1 MSNDPSYGDPSYSA
15 NAPQGSGPSH
25 SDPLYLEPR
34 LAPRTAALLASP
46 ALLHTLVDAL
56 GSPLNVILPDQI
68 ADNVR
73 AFRAV
78 FARHRL
84 SGRIFYAH
92 KANRSTALVRR
103 LTTTGAALD
112 AASLTE
118 LRHALGSGF
127 TGAEVMATGPKD
139 PEFLWLAAR
148 SGTLVNADGPD
159 ELERAAALVRAHG
172 LPRLRVLVRLS
183 GFEAPGARRL
193 SRRSRFGTS
202 VKSLH
207 QLLEVLD
214 RHRAHLE
221 PVGVGYHLD
230 TTSVE
235 EKAAALE
242 GCLHA
247 MEELQVRGF
256 HPEAVDV
263 GGGFGV
269 SYLAHA
275 AQWERYTTE
284 LTRAVAG
291 ARPPLAWG
299 GHGYGLR
306 AENGT
311 LRGALGLYPAHRP
324 TAGPGYLDELLSHP
338 APGLGRPLGTLL
350 LEGLHQ
356 LYAEPGR
363 ALADQCGL
371 TLGKVLEVRASDSGG
386 PPLVRLAMN
395 AGDVALEDHGV
406 LVDPVVLPRPPVPA
420 AAGAP
425 VAVHLMGNLCLEA
438 DLITRRAVFLPR
450 LPRPG
455 DLLAFA
461 NTAGYCMDFGAT
473 RAQGQPL
480 ARKVAVHREGDGDWQ
495 WCLDEQ
501 YWPLTRTG
509 EAQG

>member
-1 MSNDPSYGDPSYSA
+1 M
-15 NAPQGSGPSH
+15 
-25 SDPLYLEPR
+25 YLEPR
-34 LAPRTAALLASP
+34 LAPRAAALLESP
-46 ALLHTLVDAL
+46 AFLHTLVDAL

-73 AFRAV
+73 GFRAV

-84 SGRIFYAH
+84 AGRVFFAH
-92 KANRSTALVRR
+92 KANRSSALVRR

-118 LRHALGSGF
+118 LQHALGSGF
-127 TGAEVMATGPKD
+127 AGADVMATGPKD

-148 SGTLVNADGPD
+148 SGALVNADGPG
-159 ELERAAALVRAHG
+159 ELERAAALVREHG
-172 LPRLRVLVRLS
+172 LPRLRVLLRLS
-183 GFEAPGARRL
+183 GFEAAGARRL

-207 QLLEVLD
+207 HLLDVLD
-214 RHRAHLE
+214 RHRAELE

-235 EKAAALE
+235 EKATALE

-247 MEELQVRGF
+247 MEELRTRGLR
-256 HPEAVDV
+256 PTAIDV

-269 SYLAHA
+269 GYLAHS

-284 LTRAVAG
+284 LTRAVMG
-291 ARPPLAWG
+291 TRPPLSWG

-324 TAGPGYLDELLSHP
+324 TAGPGYLDELLAHP

-350 LEGLHQ
+350 LEGLYD

-371 TLGKVLEVRASDSGG
+371 TLGRVLEVRESDGG
-386 PPLVRLAMN
+386 EQLVRLALN
-395 AGDVALEDHGV
+395 AGDVGLEDHGV
-406 LVDPVVLPRPPVPA
+406 LVDPVVLPRGPA
-420 AAGAP
+420 PAGAARP
-425 VAVHLMGNLCLEA
+425 VAVHLMGNLCLES
-438 DLITRRAVFLPR
+438 DLITRRTVFLPR
-450 LPRPG
+450 QPRPG

-473 RAQGQPL
+473 RAQGQAV
-480 ARKVAVHREGDGDWQ
+480 ARKVAVHQEEDGGWQ

>member
-1 MSNDPSYGDPSYSA
+1 MSNDPMNG
-15 NAPQGSGPSH
+15 GPSH
-25 SDPLYLEPR
+25 SGSLSPPLYLEPR
-34 LAPRTAALLASP
+34 LAPRTAALLESP
-46 ALLHTLVDAL
+46 AFLHGLVDAL

-73 AFRAV
+73 GFHEV

-84 SGRIFYAH
+84 SGRIFFAH
-92 KANRSTALVRR
+92 KANRSSALVRR

-112 AASLTE
+112 AASLGE

-127 TGAEVMATGPKD
+127 AGAEVMATGPKD
-139 PEFLWLAAR
+139 PDFLWLAAR
-148 SGTLVNADGPD
+148 SGALVNADGAD

-193 SRRSRFGTS
+193 SRRSRFGTP

-207 QLLEVLD
+207 RLLDVLD
-214 RHRAHLE
+214 RHRGELE

-247 MEELQVRGF
+247 MEELRLRRFQPR
-256 HPEAVDV
+256 AIDV

-269 SYLAHA
+269 GYLAHA

-284 LTRAVAG
+284 LTRAVLG
-291 ARPPLAWG
+291 ARPPLTWG

-311 LRGALGLYPAHRP
+311 LRGALGLYPAHRT
-324 TAGPGYLDELLSHP
+324 TAGPGYLDELLSLP

-350 LEGLHQ
+350 LEGLYE

-371 TLGKVLEVRASDSGG
+371 TLGRVLEVRSSGG
-386 PPLVRLAMN
+386 GESLVRLAMN
-395 AGDVALEDHGV
+395 AGDVSLEDHGV
-406 LVDPVVLPRPPVPA
+406 LVDPVLLPRAPSPPGGPV
-420 AAGAP
+420 P
-425 VAVHLMGNLCLEA
+425 VAVHLMGNLCLES
-438 DLITRRAVFLPR
+438 DLITRRTVFLPR
-450 LPRPG
+450 QPHPG

-473 RAQGQPL
+473 RAQGQAL
-480 ARKVAVHREGDGDWQ
+480 ARKVAVHREGADGDWQ

-501 YWPLTRTG
+501 YWPFTRTG